1 MVKPASLLILGD
13 GAFAAEA
20 LDIAEAAG
28 GVVPLG
34 FVNSVQ
40 RPAAGATLAGLP
52 VFWVDDVAFGREDC
66 ELVCAIV
73 STRRRGFIERMVRE
87 GFRFRSLVHPFASV
101 SKRASLAEGCI
112 VNAGAVISSNA
123 RLGSHCIVNR
133 GALIGHDTVTG
144 QFCTIGP
151 LFSQDGIPAHGLLY
165 INPMSRMLE
174 FIAGM
179 CCCILWRSLRRDID
193 GAVMAFTLAEILA
206 VALAA
211 TLLIRPFPFAHA
223 GVGPAGTLWMVRTSA
238 MPGFCA
244 IVAVFAFGRG
254 LLSRLPG
261 SRPFEFPG
269 EISFASYLVQLLT
282 IRGWARLVVPVAQ
295 WGFGD
300 FAAVAIST
308 LLAAAAL
315 HLMIERPCRWF
326 VVRLGRLDPAGPCTP
341 GARRQ

>member
-1 MVKPASLLILGD
+1 LVKPASLLILGD

-28 GVVPLG
+28 GIVPLG

-73 STRRRGFIERMVRE
+73 STRRRGFIERMGRE

-101 SKRASLAEGCI
+101 SKRASLGEGCI

-151 LFSQDGIPAHGLLY
+151 GANLAGHVTLGDGVFA
-165 INPMSRMLE
+165 
-174 FIAGM
+174 AQ
-179 CCCILWRSLRRDID
+179 
-193 GAVMAFTLAEILA
+193 GAVIRERLQVGEGA
-206 VALAA
+206 VVAA
-211 TLLIRPFPFAHA
+211 GAVVLSDVAAGQMVA
-223 GVGPAGTLWMVRTSA
+223 GVPAR
-238 MPGFCA
+238 
-244 IVAVFAFGRG
+244 IVK
-254 LLSRLPG
+254 
-261 SRPFEFPG
+261 
-269 EISFASYLVQLLT
+269 
-282 IRGWARLVVPVAQ
+282 
-295 WGFGD
+295 
-300 FAAVAIST
+300 
-308 LLAAAAL
+308 
-315 HLMIERPCRWF
+315 
-326 VVRLGRLDPAGPCTP
+326 AGVN
-341 GARRQ
+341 GY